1 MNNNLAKIAKI
12 LREAREDF
20 SSDLDAMDLRDKQI
34 EIAER
39 KLKHFTGKKFTKTK
53 SLHAPN
59 DSVVYEL
66 GKLKAVIYEAE
77 IDGEVNNYIHEF
89 KQSSTPILAV
99 SFDGYQLYILG
110 GEYEVTNRGIENIRR
125 KRK

>member
-1 MNNNLAKIAKI
+1 MSNNLEKIARI

-20 SSDLDAMDLRDKQI
+20 SSDLDAMDLRDKQR

-39 KLKHFTGKKFTKTK
+39 KLKHFTGKKTTKTK
-53 SLHAPN
+53 YLHTPN

-89 KQSSTPILAV
+89 GKTETPILAV
-99 SFDGYQLYILG
+99 SFDGKQLYILG
-110 GEYEVTNRGIENIRR
+110 GGYEVTNRGIENSR

>member
-1 MNNNLAKIAKI
+1 MNNLEEIARI

-20 SSDLDAMDLRDKQI
+20 SSDLDEMDLRDKQI

-39 KLKHFTGKKFTKTK
+39 KLKHFTGKKATKIK
-53 SLHAPN
+53 HLHTQN
-59 DSVVYEL
+59 NNVMYEL

-89 KQSSTPILAV
+89 GKTDTPILAV
-99 SFDGYQLYILG
+99 SFDGKQLYILG
-110 GEYEVTNRGIENIRR
+110 GAYEVTNCGIENSR
-125 KRK
+125 KRN